1 MTTPMRSPV
10 TIAELTAGL
19 IWPRLL
25 RAFPLSMAPSR
36 LGIGFIAAA
45 GTAAIGSLF
54 DSIRGRPLAVGTI
67 ETVGVFESLADTIIS
82 TVSGVALGLVTFDA
96 MAIGAAATNAVERIG
111 AVLAGAPLSAAIL
124 AVVLLPLYVIC
135 GVALCRSVA
144 CDTAWRVAIGPGA
157 ALRFGLRRARSGV
170 GAMLIPGVIIGF
182 MAVLLMALGWLA
194 QWPVLDV
201 IAGAL
206 YAMFLLL
213 GLVIVIIGVGAVAA
227 HALVL
232 PAIAADNADAIDA
245 AQRAYAYIIGRPGRL
260 IGYIAIALAIGAVA
274 LVVLSLIVAWTMNVT
289 AQLSGAW
296 VDGGALGGAIE
307 PFTWTR
313 TSPVTGTASVAHWM
327 VRFWEGLLAL
337 LLVGWAISYHFTSGT
352 ILYLLLRRVND
363 DQDVEEIWL
372 GPDAQRD
379 AASA

>member
-1 MTTPMRSPV
+1 M
-10 TIAELTAGL
+10 
-19 IWPRLL
+19 
-25 RAFPLSMAPSR
+25 
-36 LGIGFIAAA
+36 
-45 GTAAIGSLF
+45 
-54 DSIRGRPLAVGTI
+54 
-67 ETVGVFESLADTIIS
+67 
-82 TVSGVALGLVTFDA
+82 
-96 MAIGAAATNAVERIG
+96 
-111 AVLAGAPLSAAIL
+111 LAGAPLSAAIL